1 MVDTLLKILTGEE
14 TGQLLFFMPTILF
27 WVLINLINV
36 WLAEKYNRPKT
47 SVVVASLFLTWIVTV
62 YLLVIGEDKK
72 SDGKTKG
79 EGRSTFVGSVYVLKN
94 PALSDVVKIG
104 YTKRSAQKR
113 ARELSGTGVPGEW
126 HVAYEIGT
134 NRPKRVE
141 KKVHRKFSHR
151 KVRDGGEFFKVDPE
165 EAARVIKKVR
175 G

>member
-1 MVDTLLKILTGEE
+1 MRSFLAYFLSCV
-14 TGQLLFFMPTILF
+14 LF
-27 WVLINLINV
+27 VSINI

-47 SVVVASLFLTWIVTV
+47 TVIVASLFVGWIVTI
-62 YLLVIGEDKK
+62 YLLLIGKDKK
-72 SDGKTKG
+72 SDGKTKS
-79 EGRSTFVGSVYVLKN
+79 ESRSTFVGSVYVLKN

-151 KVRDGGEFFKVDPE
+151 KVRDGGEFFKVSPE
-165 EAARVIKKVR
+165 KAARVIKNVA